1 MIGVCPPDNQEIKLG
16 SLQDI
21 DISQHK
27 QKSFFLSFY
36 SSQCV
41 LLVAMRVRICS
52 DVIKGS
58 LTIHRRCDYLGGTS
72 LVCTFVFI
80 AITSDVHLKVNN

>member
-1 MIGVCPPDNQEIKLG
+1 MIEVCPPDYQEIKFG

-27 QKSFFLSFY
+27 LLLQKSFFLSFY

-41 LLVAMRVRICS
+41 LLVAVRVRVCS
-52 DVIKGS
+52 DVIKAS
-58 LTIHRRCDYLGGTS
+58 LTIHRRCDYLGGNP
-72 LVCTFVFI
+72 LVSPLSSSRI
-80 AITSDVHLKVNN
+80 